1 MGNFPDSLG
10 RDVPQK
16 PTKHGPFVY
25 GNHSTKVKVELTL
38 QWTLWHPSV
47 SVQLFPYIPTL
58 LLIIMW
64 PPRSLPDQSEFF
76 ETDLRC

>member
-10 RDVPQK
+10 RDDPQK
-16 PTKHGPFVY
+16 LTKHGPFVY
-25 GNHSTKVKVELTL
+25 GNHSTKVKVELML
-38 QWTLWHPSV
+38 QWTLGHPSV
-47 SVQLFPYIPTL
+47 SFQLFQYIPTL

-76 ETDLRC
+76 KTYLRC